1 MKVNFMTDVL
11 FDAEF
16 FRRKFVYARSGNAAR
31 DNVSLSFSKLQLE
44 IRSRLVQ
51 YLFFNIILLIQ
62 DPKSSFFKT
71 LDMVSRMLDHPGKA
85 PTWT

>member
-1 MKVNFMTDVL
+1 MTLKVNFMTDVL

-44 IRSRLVQ
+44 IRSRLVPVIVSQ
-51 YLFFNIILLIQ
+51 YNPTHPRFKVFLLQ
-62 DPKSSFFKT
+62 D
-71 LDMVSRMLDHPGKA
+71 SRHDV
-85 PTWT
+85 